1 MGEHHVW
8 CDQLLYWVE
17 GLLALCGPI
26 PSFSLLQ
33 ESIKVFKIAVVST
46 RGVFGMVSLYV
57 SKGSV
62 DIAEPVSS
70 SIFSVWPLTF
80 GFTQM
85 TSPTTPWLTLL
96 TSRDATKL
104 SSSRSSSTS
113 NEWRL
118 GFSSLRLRVE
128 FWLFP
133 ERHTLWIWPNFPH
146 FRHVSFLK

>member
-1 MGEHHVW
+1 MILSQSSCIW
-8 CDQLLYWVE
+8 CSQSLPNNAGPCVFTTYNVKSLTWLLCSTRTSS
-17 GLLALCGPI
+17 L
-26 PSFSLLQ
+26 PSGVIFSP
-33 ESIKVFKIAVVST
+33 EKVFKIAVVST
-46 RGVFGMVSLYV
+46 RGVFGKVSLYV

-104 SSSRSSSTS
+104 SSSRSSST
-113 NEWRL
+113 
-118 GFSSLRLRVE
+118 
-128 FWLFP
+128 
-133 ERHTLWIWPNFPH
+133 
-146 FRHVSFLK
+146 